1 MQFLRLAHKHKG
13 QDCLQ
18 QQRLPGLCGVVV
30 AKQGLVCVK
39 ERLPQERG
47 MQLVPSM
54 LGSDLACKENKQE
67 DAIEVL
73 ACLFRFGSRKEKST
87 S

>member
-13 QDCLQ
+13 QDCQQQ
-18 QQRLPGLCGVVV
+18 QQRLPGLCGVV
-30 AKQGLVCVK
+30 AKQGRVCIK

-54 LGSDLACKENKQE
+54 LGSDLACKRNKQE

-73 ACLFRFGSRKEKST
+73 ACLFSFGGRKEKST